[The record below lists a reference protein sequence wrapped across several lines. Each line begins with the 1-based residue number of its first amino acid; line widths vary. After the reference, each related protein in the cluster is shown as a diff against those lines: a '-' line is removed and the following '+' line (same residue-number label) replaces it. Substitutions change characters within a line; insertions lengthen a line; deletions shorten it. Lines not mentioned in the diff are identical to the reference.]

1 MPRHLPFF
9 FILILIAFASPA
21 LAQTANNTGF
31 NISWAALDP
40 GTDWVAQVI
49 TSVFP
54 INGNTCQGGGGAQPS
69 TCTGTAATVIGT
81 IVGQLTG
88 FVLAIAMAFVCY
100 LTIIN
105 IHRVAESSQ
114 ILTNAMTSL
123 FVVRLGFGAIMM
135 FPLSSG
141 FSTGQAAV
149 VQASMWGIGMAKT
162 VYANAVTA
170 MGPDALV
177 IATPM
182 IPGTKNTVLNL
193 IQDEL
198 CRALINQATNTVSSN
213 PQMVPAPAPTT
224 VTNQYGGATTWAYT
238 LSSGNQ
244 TRSPACGT
252 VTVKQPSNTPQ
263 TVNGVNTDMTGQ
275 QQTILQNVLSNDIR
289 PSVES
294 VAANYW
300 QTKQTSALT
309 PLQATYVQATADY
322 TQQLTTAATSI
333 TSQLNAAITAQDA
346 RNGSVGLIQN
356 ENQLSALGWSGAG
369 AYYLLFAQINGR
381 TLSLLNATPI
391 INMPSFD
398 GLSTSLKNDLA
409 PLISGTTSFLTTLRT
424 YATTTDGNDV
434 PGANA
439 DLFTGQTNGD
449 DGSSM
454 LEHVFRSLNI
464 TEPLLHFF
472 TDQMSPTGNQWTDPF
487 SALIILGQKLINA
500 SLVAFGLALAA
511 TSPTA
516 TAATTFLDILTGN
529 WGAAAATNILHQIVQ
544 FFATPIFLGIL
555 SLLIPGL
562 TIAYILPMIPWVMWI
577 AGVAGYLILVC
588 EAVIAVPLWMLA
600 HMTFEGA
607 GLHGR
612 GTQGYE
618 LIFNV
623 LFRPVLMLLGL
634 FLGYFVFT
642 SMSWLIRMTFGVAAH
657 FVLENGW
664 LVTNFFGLI
673 VLLSIYVMAHVTAA
687 LMSFQMISLVPHH
700 LPKLI
705 GFSSANRVDMDEFSK
720 AAAWVGT
727 RGALSEV
734 DNSTRASLSRQS
746 PNNLVGSPS
755 RPSVSAPPKA
765 LTGPAKRAS
774 GNSATGSVDST
785 LNASTD
791 MSPPPSS

>member
-1 MPRHLPFF
+1 M
-9 FILILIAFASPA
+9 
-21 LAQTANNTGF
+21 
-31 NISWAALDP
+31 
-40 GTDWVAQVI
+40 
-49 TSVFP
+49 
-54 INGNTCQGGGGAQPS
+54 
-69 TCTGTAATVIGT
+69 
-81 IVGQLTG
+81 
-88 FVLAIAMAFVCY
+88 
-100 LTIIN
+100 
-105 IHRVAESSQ
+105 
-114 ILTNAMTSL
+114 
-123 FVVRLGFGAIMM
+123 
-135 FPLSSG
+135 
-141 FSTGQAAV
+141 
-149 VQASMWGIGMAKT
+149 
-162 VYANAVTA
+162 
-170 MGPDALV
+170 
-177 IATPM
+177 
-182 IPGTKNTVLNL
+182 
-193 IQDEL
+193 
-198 CRALINQATNTVSSN
+198 
-213 PQMVPAPAPTT
+213 
-224 VTNQYGGATTWAYT
+224 
-238 LSSGNQ
+238 
-244 TRSPACGT
+244 
-252 VTVKQPSNTPQ
+252 
-263 TVNGVNTDMTGQ
+263 
-275 QQTILQNVLSNDIR
+275 
-289 PSVES
+289 
-294 VAANYW
+294 
-300 QTKQTSALT
+300 
-309 PLQATYVQATADY
+309 
-322 TQQLTTAATSI
+322 
-333 TSQLNAAITAQDA
+333 
-346 RNGSVGLIQN
+346 
-356 ENQLSALGWSGAG
+356 
-369 AYYLLFAQINGR
+369 
-381 TLSLLNATPI
+381 
-391 INMPSFD
+391 
-398 GLSTSLKNDLA
+398 
-409 PLISGTTSFLTTLRT
+409 
-424 YATTTDGNDV
+424 DV

-487 SALIILGQKLINA
+487 GALIILGQKLINV

-612 GTQGYE
+612 ATQGYE

-755 RPSVSAPPKA
+755 RPSLSAPPKA
-765 LTGPAKRAS
+765 LTGPAKGAS

>member
-1 MPRHLPFF
+1 MPRHLPLFI
-9 FILILIAFASPA
+9 ILILVAFAGPA
-21 LAQTANNTGF
+21 LAQTANNGF
-31 NISWAALDP
+31 NLSWTVLDP
-40 GTDWVAQVI
+40 GDDWVAQVI
-49 TSVFP
+49 RSVFP
-54 INGNTCQGGGGAQPS
+54 INGNTCQAGGATQPS
-69 TCTGTAATVIGT
+69 TCTGTAATVVGT

-170 MGPDALV
+170 IGPDALV
-177 IATPM
+177 VATPM
-182 IPGTKNTVLNL
+182 IPGTKNIVLNL

-213 PQMVPAPAPTT
+213 PQMVPAPAAT
-224 VTNQYGGATTWAYT
+224 VVANQYGGATTWSYT

-244 TRSPACGT
+244 SRSPACGT
-252 VTVKQPSNTPQ
+252 VTVKQPSNAPQ
-263 TVNGVNTDMTGQ
+263 TINGVNTDMTGP

-289 PSVES
+289 PAVES

-300 QTKQTSALT
+300 QTKQASALT
-309 PLQATYVQATADY
+309 PLQGTYVQATADY
-322 TQQLTTAATSI
+322 TQQLTTAATNI
-333 TSQLNAAITAQDA
+333 TSQLNSAITAQDA
-346 RNGSVGLIQN
+346 RNGSIGLIQN
-356 ENQLSALGWSGAG
+356 ENQLSALGWSAAG

-381 TLSLLNATPI
+381 TLSLLNATPV

-398 GLSTSLKNDLA
+398 GLSTSLKTDLA

-424 YATTTDGNDV
+424 YATTIDGIDV

-472 TDQMSPTGNQWTDPF
+472 TDQMSPTANQWTDPF
-487 SALIILGQKLINA
+487 GALITLGQKLINA

-516 TAATTFLDILTGN
+516 TAATTFLDVLTGN

-544 FFATPIFLGIL
+544 FFATPIFLGVL

-562 TIAYILPMIPWVMWI
+562 TIAYVLPMIPWVMWI

-612 GTQGYE
+612 ATQGYE

-642 SMSWLIRMTFGVAAH
+642 AMSWLIRMTFGVAAH

-664 LVTNFFGLI
+664 IVTNFFGLV
-673 VLLSIYVMAHVTAA
+673 VLLSIYVMTHVVAA

-705 GFSSANRVDMDEFSK
+705 GFAPANRVDMNQFSRD
-720 AAAWVGT
+720 AALVGVGGT
-727 RGALSEV
+727 LQKLDQGANDAVSGMGG
-734 DNSTRASLSRQS
+734 SRQ
-746 PNNLVGSPS
+746 VGSSS
-755 RPSVSAPPKA
+755 RPALPSLPKA
-765 LTGPAKRAS
+765 ITGPS
-774 GNSATGSVDST
+774 QGATGKSASRGVDST

-791 MSPPPSS
+791 MSPPASS